1 MVRPVFRILV
11 FLVLPLVS
19 FADEEMD
26 YMQKYVGRWLG
37 YFTIHS
43 AATGYSET
51 FPVEQRY
58 WMEDGKLHG
67 LSVSDTDRGI
77 QTASSITFLKDEKI
91 RSEVTRGNVTKSYW
105 GLPHDTGIVW
115 LSTDL
120 DRASDYQL
128 KEAFVVVEGE
138 LQLHTDG
145 FDTFVF
151 KDGLGHLIFRGRLKK
166 IVEEEVSEEKAD
178 EEVEKVKV
186 AE

>member
-1 MVRPVFRILV
+1 
-11 FLVLPLVS
+11 
-19 FADEEMD
+19 
-26 YMQKYVGRWLG
+26 MQKYVGRWLG

-67 LSVSDTDRGI
+67 LSVSDTDNGL

-91 RSEVTRGNVTKSYW
+91 RSEVTRGDVTEAYW
-105 GLPHDTGIVW
+105 GLPHDAGIVW
-115 LSTDL
+115 LSEDL

-128 KEAFVVVEGE
+128 KEAFIAEEGE
-138 LQLHTDG
+138 LWLHTDG
-145 FDTFVF
+145 FDTFIYQE
-151 KDGLGHLIFRGRLKK
+151 GLAHLVYRGRLRK
-166 IVEEEVSEEKAD
+166 IADEEVD